1 MEKKRQLLFVTDGI
15 FPHAIGGMQRH
26 SALLLEALA
35 KTNELEI
42 IAVHPHDKTVF
53 PASLG
58 IKEISIPNKFD
69 GFYIRQCYDYS
80 KLTAEVVR
88 NHPDAIVY
96 AQGFSV
102 LAGLKEFGHR
112 VIINPHGL
120 EPYQSLG
127 FMEKLKTLPMRRMEH
142 FQFKHAAHVV
152 SLGGMLT
159 TILRQEMKGGDKK
172 IVVLPNAV
180 NPGPKPARNF
190 EKDHLQLLFV
200 GRFAF
205 NKGINILMDA
215 VRQLNNEG
223 YKNRLTFNLVG
234 KGPLFDQY
242 KQEYAF
248 DNVNFLGFA
257 DDDRLMELYRENDLF
272 VFPTRFEGM
281 PTVVLEGMAA
291 AMPII
296 VSETGATGELVNAEN
311 GFLIEKNNV
320 RALKWAIQR
329 FYQLTP
335 AERLLMSEASY
346 KRVTERFTWERVARL
361 HLDLFHTFRPAKR

>member
-15 FPHAIGGMQRH
+15 FPHSIGGMQRH

-35 KTNELEI
+35 KTKELEI
-42 IAVHPHDKTVF
+42 IVVHPHDKQVF
-53 PASLG
+53 PSAYG
-58 IKEISIPNKFD
+58 IKEIQIPFSYE
-69 GFYIRQCYDYS
+69 GFYIRNCYNYS
-80 KLTAEVVR
+80 KLTAEVIR
-88 NHPDAIVY
+88 KYPEAIVY
-96 AQGFSV
+96 GQGFSV
-102 LAGLKEFGHR
+102 WSGLREFGNR

-127 FMEKLKTLPMRRMEH
+127 FGEKMKTWPMRKIEH
-142 FQFKHAAHVV
+142 FQFKRAAKIV
-152 SLGGMLT
+152 SLGGQLT
-159 TILRQEMKGGDKK
+159 NILRSEMGGSDRK

-180 NPGPKPARNF
+180 NPGPKPERNF
-190 EKDHLQLLFV
+190 DKDHLQLLFV

-215 VRQLNNEG
+215 VQKLNNEG

-234 KGPLFDQY
+234 KGPLFEEY
-242 KQEYAF
+242 KQQFAF
-248 DNVNFLGFA
+248 ENVNFLGFA
-257 DDDRLMELYRENDLF
+257 DDDKLMQLYRENDLF

-296 VSETGATGELVNAEN
+296 VSETGATGELVNGEN

-329 FYQLTP
+329 FYQLKP
-335 AERLLMSEASY
+335 SERQAMADASY
-346 KRVTERFTWERVARL
+346 KRVIEQFTWERVARL
-361 HLDLFHTFRPAKR
+361 HLDLFHTFRP